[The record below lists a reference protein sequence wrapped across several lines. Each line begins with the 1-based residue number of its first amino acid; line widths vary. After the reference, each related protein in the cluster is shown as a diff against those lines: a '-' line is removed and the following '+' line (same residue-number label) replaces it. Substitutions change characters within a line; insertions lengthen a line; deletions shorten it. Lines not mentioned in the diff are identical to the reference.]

1 MRHPADHGNIAP
13 TFREAGHRI
22 APIVVIQVDPRI
34 VVLHVIVVHVVVHR
48 HVWQVGHV
56 EIAEAF
62 GEKRVERDNR
72 ICDNDFKPGLVEV
85 CHVVFGDGA
94 PLVADFLR
102 LDAGGFHRV
111 GVLPEVR
118 FGHLVEVEDRFK
130 LFRRVRR
137 NAFRIVF
144 GDARDLLQLDATA
157 FDGVAADDGARVGEE
172 HDAAMNEDGWQQ
184 KCHKI
189 GFPTFAIVDKCQ
201 DQGEEND
208 VPRVFR
214 ADEHHAA

>member
-1 MRHPADHGNIAP
+1 M
-13 TFREAGHRI
+13 
-22 APIVVIQVDPRI
+22 DPRI

-62 GEKRVERDNR
+62 GEKRVECDNR

-85 CHVVFGDGA
+85 FHVVFGDGA

-189 GFPTFAIVDKCQ
+189 GFPTFTIVDKCQ

-214 ADEHHAA
+214 ADQHHAA